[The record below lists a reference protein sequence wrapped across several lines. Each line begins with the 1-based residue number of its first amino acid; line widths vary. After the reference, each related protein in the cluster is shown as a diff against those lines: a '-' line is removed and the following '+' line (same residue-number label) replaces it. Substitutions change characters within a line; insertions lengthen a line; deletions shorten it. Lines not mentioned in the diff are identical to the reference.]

1 MLEVIEMLPEETAQP
16 TQFMGRPRHRL
27 FAVFDDP
34 EMGRAAAEELG
45 APDQDDFVWVFFGE
59 EGSRRIDLSGD
70 LEGIRGKIIRTVERA
85 FSSDV
90 GYLELLDETL
100 RSGHLVIAVAMAD
113 ADAAESMAERLRAKG
128 GHSFAYFSNWEFQP
142 VNLN

>member
-1 MLEVIEMLPEETAQP
+1 MLQEETARP

-27 FAVFDDP
+27 FAIFDDP
-34 EMGRAAAEELG
+34 EKGRAAAQELRAG
-45 APDQDDFVWVFFGE
+45 TPDNDDLVWVFFGE

-85 FSSDV
+85 FSSDI
-90 GYLELLDETL
+90 GYLELLDEAL
-100 RSGHLVIAVAMAD
+100 RAGHLVIAVAMAD
-113 ADAAESMAERLRAKG
+113 ADAAQSVAERLRAEG

-142 VNLN
+142 VNLS